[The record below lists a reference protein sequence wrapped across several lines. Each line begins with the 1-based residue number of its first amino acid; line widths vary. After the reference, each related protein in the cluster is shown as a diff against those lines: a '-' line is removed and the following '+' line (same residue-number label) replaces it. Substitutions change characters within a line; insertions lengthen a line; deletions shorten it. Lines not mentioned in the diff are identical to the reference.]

1 MNGALIKRYRLAAN
15 MKRTTLANELNINVT
30 TLQRI
35 ENDKISISLERLHDI
50 AKVLGI
56 SIVELFDEKNLLDP
70 NPKNYDKYGQA
81 ESRLIQYLKLQID
94 SKDSQIRELTE
105 SNIKLLDNLK
115 TLNDNLKRL
124 MDFFATKDLKGKKKT
139 KKSIQKK

>member
-70 NPKNYDKYGQA
+70 NPKNDDKYGQT

-115 TLNDNLKRL
+115 TLNDNFKRL

-139 KKSIQKK
+139 KKPIQKK